1 MVVTLCTS
9 GAVVLKAGV
18 NANEIL
24 DTEYTQLINQ
34 AEGVIATVSRVDWVA
49 VYSTLDIN
57 IKLILEEAASNLAG
71 MYAIQR
77 DMSGYTSRA
86 EAQTMLD
93 VLRDTVMRG
102 FAILKEQDNKNW
114 IQTND

>member
-18 NANEIL
+18 GANEIL

-86 EAQTMLD
+86 EAETMLD
-93 VLRDTVMRG
+93 VLNAGANRAMSLLRDDKQKTFLG
-102 FAILKEQDNKNW
+102 G
-114 IQTND
+114 T